1 MQEWIKTSEKV
12 PRSNGEYIITYVHWD
27 SDGNGYVNCGTA
39 EFDGGHWT
47 IHGRI
52 AWDVLVYEKYPV
64 IVLKNG
70 KTPAGTK
77 IDVDAWMPLPEPYCR
92 EKGR

>member
-1 MQEWIKTSEKV
+1 MTQEWIKTSEKV
-12 PRSNGEYIITYVHWD
+12 PSSNGEYIITYVYWD
-27 SDGNGYVNCGTA
+27 SYGNGYVNCGTA
-39 EFDGGHWT
+39 EFDGAHWT

-52 AWDVLVYEKYPV
+52 AWDVLIYEKYPV

-77 IDVDAWMPLPEPYCR
+77 IDVVAWIPMPEPC
-92 EKGR
+92 EH